1 MDYIKATQGRGA
13 RTRFAERIGIHPNS
27 LDRMLRG
34 EVTDPRLSMLRN
46 IKRASD
52 GLVSDVDD
60 FNLVV

>member
-1 MDYIKATQGRGA
+1 
-13 RTRFAERIGIHPNS
+13 
-27 LDRMLRG
+27 MLRG

-60 FNLVV
+60 FNLAM